1 MYIQCARKVGV
12 FPELDSVTLDKPHQE
27 FQPKTL
33 TSGTLRPP
41 ACQTMSPKSNALAHP
56 RADKNYCWNFNHEA
70 GNDISKP
77 SLQFKRP
84 LWGALYVQQEV
95 TSLLIVA
102 GAERNWVFPLSP
114 STVEF
119 KMWGK
124 IKNWRRDG
132 HDQERKRGSLDWNFP
147 LENVGNKRKRPTLLS
162 FYPHHSP
169 FLDWNFLSFPNMKIL
184 FGTPAYVPS
193 L

>member
-1 MYIQCARKVGV
+1 MLWLTQGLTKITVGISATKLEMTFQSPLFSLNV
-12 FPELDSVTLDKPHQE
+12 PSEELFMCNK
-27 FQPKTL
+27 
-33 TSGTLRPP
+33 
-41 ACQTMSPKSNALAHP
+41 
-56 RADKNYCWNFNHEA
+56 
-70 GNDISKP
+70 
-77 SLQFKRP
+77 
-84 LWGALYVQQEV
+84 V

-114 STVEF
+114 STAEF

-147 LENVGNKRKRPTLLS
+147 LENVGDKRKRPTLLS

-169 FLDWNFLSFPNMKIL
+169 FLD
-184 FGTPAYVPS
+184 
-193 L
+193 